1 MRGSQGEPAT
11 APARRSLTRSLARS
25 CCVWSSSVSRSL
37 PTPRLPPPPSAL
49 RSPRP
54 LLLAASPVTSYCKC
68 DSLKRSLTPTEG
80 SNLQA
85 AVVSVA

>member
-1 MRGSQGEPAT
+1 MRGGQGEPAT
-11 APARRSLTRSLARS
+11 APAQLARSLA
-25 CCVWSSSVSRSL
+25 CSL
-37 PTPRLPPPPSAL
+37 LLCLELQRLPEPDSAPPTSSLRPAL
-49 RSPRP
+49 PRP

-68 DSLKRSLTPTEG
+68 DLLKRSRTPTEG